1 MIVDDNKPLALQSPE
16 DLMNYINAKF
26 LSNNTPPTMYTGK
39 YSLAA
44 ISSHI
49 NSNTTI
55 SGINSNYK
63 DDCYS
68 YHYVVLKN
76 KDSTLLARFTSNTKG
91 IGYNTLASGVSSEY
105 KIRCFPTYIATT
117 NESVY
122 HYELLSIERSKKKK

>member
-1 MIVDDNKPLALQSPE
+1 
-16 DLMNYINAKF
+16 
-26 LSNNTPPTMYTGK
+26 MYTGK
-39 YSLAA
+39 YTLVAM
-44 ISSHI
+44 SSHI

-91 IGYNTLASGVSSEY
+91 IGYNTLADGVGSTY
-105 KIRCFPTYIATT
+105 KISCFPTYIATIDD
-117 NESVY
+117 SVY
-122 HYELLSIERSKKKK
+122 HYELLNIERSNKKK